1 MILTVFLLVLLGF
14 IALGMPI
21 AFALL
26 LSAIAMMFQLDFFD
40 TQILAQNMLSG
51 ANSFTL
57 MAVPLFMLAGELMNA
72 GGISRRIVNLASM
85 FVGHIRGGLGYVAI
99 FASVLL
105 AALSGSAVADAA
117 ALGSLLIPMLRE
129 KGYDAGQ
136 ASGLIAAGGIIA
148 PIIPPSISFIIFG
161 VATNVSITKLFFA
174 GIAPGLM
181 MGLTLVAVWTWVAR
195 KHGAIK
201 AAPRQPWSARLRALR
216 ESAWALLLPVI
227 IIGGLRGGIFTPTE
241 AAVVAAVYA
250 LLISLFVY
258 REIGLRHL
266 LPLTDNDIAILRA
279 FAAKHDVQWWLQP
292 KGPDTVH
299 PLVPEHRDALT
310 YTMPEFG
317 LRMPYRPTDFTQVN
331 HAINRAMVS
340 RALKLLEVQPTDRV
354 ADLFCGLGNFTLPL
368 ATQGREA
375 VGVEGSKALTDRAYE
390 AAARHGLGDRTR
402 FATLNLFEVDVDWL
416 RGLGFFDRMLIDPP
430 REGAHAVSQA
440 LSQLTPEERPRRI
453 VYVSCNPA
461 TLARDAS
468 ILVHEGG
475 YLLKSAGVINMFPH
489 TGHVESIAVFESLDA
504 AGVLEVQE
512 NARQRALQ
520 QAADVAAAQAEKAAA
535 AAEKAAAKQ
544 AATDAYHARVA
555 AEAEAASQDQA

>member
-266 LPLTDNDIAILRA
+266 LPLFIN
-279 FAAKHDVQWWLQP
+279 AARTTAV
-292 KGPDTVH
+292 VMF
-299 PLVPEHRDALT
+299 LVA
-310 YTMPEFG
+310 
-317 LRMPYRPTDFTQVN
+317 
-331 HAINRAMVS
+331 AAMVS
-340 RALKLLEVQPTDRV
+340 SYMI
-354 ADLFCGLGNFTLPL
+354 TL
-368 ATQGREA
+368 
-375 VGVEGSKALTDRAYE
+375 
-390 AAARHGLGDRTR
+390 AAATR
-402 FATLNLFEVDVDWL
+402 
-416 RGLGFFDRMLIDPP
+416 
-430 REGAHAVSQA
+430 
-440 LSQLTPEERPRRI
+440 
-453 VYVSCNPA
+453 
-461 TLARDAS
+461 
-468 ILVHEGG
+468 
-475 YLLKSAGVINMFPH
+475 VIM
-489 TGHVESIAVFESLDA
+489 
-504 AGVLEVQE
+504 
-512 NARQRALQ
+512 
-520 QAADVAAAQAEKAAA
+520 
-535 AAEKAAAKQ
+535 
-544 AATDAYHARVA
+544 
-555 AEAEAASQDQA
+555 

>member
-85 FVGHIRGGLGYVAI
+85 FVGHIQGGLGYVAI

-105 AALSGSAVADAA
+105 AALSSSAVADAA

-181 MGLTLVAVWTWVAR
+181 MGMTLVAVWTWVAR

-201 AAPRQPWSARLRALR
+201 PAPRQPWSARLRALR

-266 LPLTDNDIAILRA
+266 LPLFIN
-279 FAAKHDVQWWLQP
+279 AARTTAV
-292 KGPDTVH
+292 VMF
-299 PLVPEHRDALT
+299 LVA
-310 YTMPEFG
+310 
-317 LRMPYRPTDFTQVN
+317 
-331 HAINRAMVS
+331 AAMVS
-340 RALKLLEVQPTDRV
+340 SYMITLADMPQDLIALLEPVLDHPKLLMFALLVLLTLVGTVMDLTPTI
-354 ADLFCGLGNFTLPL
+354 LIL
-368 ATQGREA
+368 APVLMPVVTQAG
-375 VGVEGSKALTDRAYE
+375 
-390 AAARHGLGDRTR
+390 
-402 FATLNLFEVDVDWL
+402 
-416 RGLGFFDRMLIDPP
+416 IDPVYF
-430 REGAHAVSQA
+430 GVMFVMVGCVG
-440 LSQLTPEERPRRI
+440 LLTPP
-453 VYVSCNPA
+453 VGTVLNVVCGV
-461 TLARDAS
+461 AR
-468 ILVHEGG
+468 
-475 YLLKSAGVINMFPH
+475 INMETICRGVWRYVVAYTLLLVLLVIFPELI
-489 TGHVESIAVFESLDA
+489 TVP
-504 AGVLEVQE
+504 
-512 NARQRALQ
+512 
-520 QAADVAAAQAEKAAA
+520 
-535 AAEKAAAKQ
+535 
-544 AATDAYHARVA
+544 
-555 AEAEAASQDQA
+555 ASWMH

>member
-1 MILTVFLLVLLGF
+1 MILTVFLLVLLGL

-85 FVGHIRGGLGYVAI
+85 FVGHIQGGLGYVAI

-201 AAPRQPWSARLRALR
+201 PAPRQPWRARLRALR
-216 ESAWALLLPVI
+216 ESAWALMLPVI

-250 LLISLFVY
+250 LLVSLFVY
-258 REIGLRHL
+258 REIGVRDL
-266 LPLTDNDIAILRA
+266 LPLFVNAARTTAIVMFLV
-279 FAAKHDVQWWLQP
+279 AA
-292 KGPDTVH
+292 
-299 PLVPEHRDALT
+299 
-310 YTMPEFG
+310 
-317 LRMPYRPTDFTQVN
+317 
-331 HAINRAMVS
+331 AMVS
-340 RALKLLEVQPTDRV
+340 SYMITLADMPQDLIALLDPVLDQPKLLMFALLVLLTLVGTVMDLTPTI
-354 ADLFCGLGNFTLPL
+354 LIL
-368 ATQGREA
+368 APVLMPVIT
-375 VGVEGSKALTDRAYE
+375 KA
-390 AAARHGLGDRTR
+390 G
-402 FATLNLFEVDVDWL
+402 
-416 RGLGFFDRMLIDPP
+416 IDPVYF
-430 REGAHAVSQA
+430 GVMFVMVGCVG
-440 LSQLTPEERPRRI
+440 LLTPP
-453 VYVSCNPA
+453 VGTVLNVVCGV
-461 TLARDAS
+461 AR
-468 ILVHEGG
+468 
-475 YLLKSAGVINMFPH
+475 INMETICRGVWRYVVAYTLLLVLLVIFPELI
-489 TGHVESIAVFESLDA
+489 TVP
-504 AGVLEVQE
+504 
-512 NARQRALQ
+512 
-520 QAADVAAAQAEKAAA
+520 
-535 AAEKAAAKQ
+535 
-544 AATDAYHARVA
+544 
-555 AEAEAASQDQA
+555 ASWMH

>member
-1 MILTVFLLVLLGF
+1 MILTVFLLVLLGL

-72 GGISRRIVNLASM
+72 GGISRRIVNLAST
-85 FVGHIRGGLGYVAI
+85 FVGHIQGGLGYVAI

-195 KHGAIK
+195 KHGSIK
-201 AAPRQPWSARLRALR
+201 PAPREPWSKRWKALR
-216 ESAWALLLPVI
+216 ESLWALMLPVI

-250 LLISLFVY
+250 LLVSLFVY
-258 REIGLRHL
+258 REIGIRDLA
-266 LPLTDNDIAILRA
+266 PLFINAASTTAIVMFLV
-279 FAAKHDVQWWLQP
+279 AA
-292 KGPDTVH
+292 
-299 PLVPEHRDALT
+299 
-310 YTMPEFG
+310 
-317 LRMPYRPTDFTQVN
+317 
-331 HAINRAMVS
+331 AMVS
-340 RALKLLEVQPTDRV
+340 SYMITLADMPQDLIALLEPVLDQPKLLMFALLILLTLVGTVMDLTPTI
-354 ADLFCGLGNFTLPL
+354 LIL
-368 ATQGREA
+368 APVLMPVVT
-375 VGVEGSKALTDRAYE
+375 KA
-390 AAARHGLGDRTR
+390 G
-402 FATLNLFEVDVDWL
+402 
-416 RGLGFFDRMLIDPP
+416 IDPVYF
-430 REGAHAVSQA
+430 GVMFVMVGCVG
-440 LSQLTPEERPRRI
+440 LLTPP
-453 VYVSCNPA
+453 VGTVLNVVCGV
-461 TLARDAS
+461 AR
-468 ILVHEGG
+468 
-475 YLLKSAGVINMFPH
+475 INMETICRGVWRYVVAYTLLLVLLVIFPELI
-489 TGHVESIAVFESLDA
+489 TVP
-504 AGVLEVQE
+504 
-512 NARQRALQ
+512 ARWM
-520 QAADVAAAQAEKAAA
+520 
-535 AAEKAAAKQ
+535 
-544 AATDAYHARVA
+544 H
-555 AEAEAASQDQA
+555 

>member
-85 FVGHIRGGLGYVAI
+85 FVGHIQGGLGYVAI

-181 MGLTLVAVWTWVAR
+181 MGMTLVAVWTWVAR

-201 AAPRQPWSARLRALR
+201 PAPRQPWSARLRALR

-241 AAVVAAVYA
+241 AAVGAAVYA

-266 LPLTDNDIAILRA
+266 LPLFIN
-279 FAAKHDVQWWLQP
+279 AARTTAV
-292 KGPDTVH
+292 VMF
-299 PLVPEHRDALT
+299 LVA
-310 YTMPEFG
+310 
-317 LRMPYRPTDFTQVN
+317 
-331 HAINRAMVS
+331 AAMVS
-340 RALKLLEVQPTDRV
+340 SYMITLADMPQDLIALLEPVLDHPKLLMFALLVLLTLVGTVMDLTPTI
-354 ADLFCGLGNFTLPL
+354 LIL
-368 ATQGREA
+368 APVLMPVVTQAG
-375 VGVEGSKALTDRAYE
+375 
-390 AAARHGLGDRTR
+390 
-402 FATLNLFEVDVDWL
+402 
-416 RGLGFFDRMLIDPP
+416 IDPVYF
-430 REGAHAVSQA
+430 GVMFVMVGCVG
-440 LSQLTPEERPRRI
+440 LLTPP
-453 VYVSCNPA
+453 VGTVLNVVCGV
-461 TLARDAS
+461 AR
-468 ILVHEGG
+468 
-475 YLLKSAGVINMFPH
+475 INMETICRGVWRYVVAYTLLLVLLVIFPELI
-489 TGHVESIAVFESLDA
+489 TVP
-504 AGVLEVQE
+504 
-512 NARQRALQ
+512 
-520 QAADVAAAQAEKAAA
+520 
-535 AAEKAAAKQ
+535 
-544 AATDAYHARVA
+544 
-555 AEAEAASQDQA
+555 ASWMH